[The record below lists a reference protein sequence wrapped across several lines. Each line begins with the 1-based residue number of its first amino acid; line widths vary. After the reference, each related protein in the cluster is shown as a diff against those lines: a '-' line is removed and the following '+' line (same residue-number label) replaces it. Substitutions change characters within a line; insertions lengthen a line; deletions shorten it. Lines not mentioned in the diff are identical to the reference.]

1 VGKATGKEKS
11 GQKALQVAAQIQ
23 EVKELLI
30 DFYTPGEI
38 HQKMA
43 EKHGL
48 SKTTSER
55 RLAMARQQIKSE
67 INEVDRVEVVAVMM
81 QQTLKIAR
89 AASDTR
95 QLSNSLGALRI
106 YGELC
111 EVLGNH
117 RVGDRPARPGEPEP
131 ASCSHRAEPAGS
143 SSHRAEA
150 RGREIA
156 PHRTGFAQREIA
168 TRWVGV
174 RPDHAAESHPE
185 SLSITN

>member
-1 VGKATGKEKS
+1 MGKATGKVTS
-11 GQKALQVAAQIQ
+11 GQKALQVAAQIE

-30 DFYTPGEI
+30 DFYRPGEI
-38 HQKMA
+38 HQLMA
-43 EKHGL
+43 ERHGL

-89 AASDTR
+89 EASNTR

-111 EVLGNH
+111 QVLGNH
-117 RVGDRPARPGEPEP
+117 R
-131 ASCSHRAEPAGS
+131 
-143 SSHRAEA
+143 
-150 RGREIA
+150 I
-156 PHRTGFAQREIA
+156 
-168 TRWVGV
+168 
-174 RPDHAAESHPE
+174 
-185 SLSITN
+185 